1 MRDLVIYGSKAEEIT
16 IRRLLIKFLSE
27 ISERRHVRKIQRRAV
42 SGWFPNELARM

>member
-27 ISERRHVRKIQRRAV
+27 ISERRHVRKIQDEQSV
-42 SGWFPNELARM
+42 VGFPMS